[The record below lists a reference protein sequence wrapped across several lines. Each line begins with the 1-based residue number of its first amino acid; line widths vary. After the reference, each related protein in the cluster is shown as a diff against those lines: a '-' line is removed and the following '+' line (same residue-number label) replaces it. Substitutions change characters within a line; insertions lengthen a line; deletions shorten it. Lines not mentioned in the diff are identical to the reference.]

1 MPNYKEIEKLIAARK
16 PFKHAHS
23 MRAEVHDD
31 AYRIYSYSTL
41 IASFDFEKCEWW
53 MNEKKYSV
61 TTSKQQNLIRRAAGI
76 AYSTKPQLEV

>member
-1 MPNYKEIEKLIAARK
+1 MPNYKEVQSLIEARK

-23 MRAEVHDD
+23 MRAEITDTH
-31 AYRIYSYSTL
+31 YNIYSYSTL
-41 IASFDFEKCEWW
+41 IASFDFEMCEWW